1 MELRMEFSSGKQ
13 QLEKRVLRAQ
23 EMREPYTHKES
34 LKDWKWDELEE
45 TGHDL
50 KAVTFV
56 VHVHQQLQLF

>member
-1 MELRMEFSSGKQ
+1 MELQMEFSSGKQQ

-45 TGHDL
+45 TGHGL
-50 KAVTFV
+50 KAVTFE
-56 VHVHQQLQLF
+56 VHQQLQLF